1 MSSPNP
7 RTYRQSLGF
16 LQLVWLGVGGTIG
29 SGIFVVPGV
38 AAQLAGDSSLI
49 AWLVVA
55 VTAGAVA
62 YALGSLLGRTSDGD
76 AQMGRS
82 FIGLFSRALGDRVA
96 ALLVLSY
103 VGGSILGGAT
113 IAAGLGQYLSFFGVS
128 HIAAIEALI
137 IASMLALNL
146 RGMAPSGSMESV
158 LSVAKIAG
166 ILAIVAL
173 LLPLAH
179 SHAIVPTSVAPLPTL
194 LQVIIIVFWP
204 FTGFEISAIPAAE
217 TRNPRAVAPALL
229 TVMVLVCVIYLG
241 LNLALLG
248 AVGAPALGAVGA
260 PALAASSAPV
270 ADAVGMVLPGAAP
283 WVAVLAIVTMLSA
296 LNAYIIGASRSLQEV
311 LVRHVPAHLAR
322 LSTRGVPTLALLVT
336 CLGAAAMLGFTN
348 HFSDLAALSV
358 VMTLV
363 PYVALCWAAFTGGR
377 NRIDKAVALFG
388 GVATTAILVLYFAL

>member
-146 RGMAPSGSMESV
+146 RGMAPSGAMESV

-166 ILAIVAL
+166 ILTIVAL

-179 SHAIVPTSVAPLPTL
+179 SYPVVPTSVAPLPTL

-241 LNLALLG
+241 LNLAL
-248 AVGAPALGAVGA
+248 LGAVGA

>member
-146 RGMAPSGSMESV
+146 RGMAPSGAMESV
-158 LSVAKIAG
+158 LSVTKIAG
-166 ILAIVAL
+166 ILTIVAL

-179 SHAIVPTSVAPLPTL
+179 SYPVVPTSVAPLPTL

-241 LNLALLG
+241 LNLAL
-248 AVGAPALGAVGA
+248 LGAVGA

>member
-146 RGMAPSGSMESV
+146 RGMAPSGAMESV

-166 ILAIVAL
+166 ILTIVAL

-179 SHAIVPTSVAPLPTL
+179 SYPVVPTSVAPLPTL

-241 LNLALLG
+241 LNLAL
-248 AVGAPALGAVGA
+248 LGAVGA

-388 GVATTAILVLYFAL
+388 GVATTTILVLYFAL

>member
-1 MSSPNP
+1 MSSPAP

-55 VTAGAVA
+55 VTACAVA
-62 YALGSLLGRTSDGD
+62 YALGSLQSRASDGD
-76 AQMGRS
+76 APRDRS
-82 FIGLFSRALGDRVA
+82 FLGLFSRALGDRAA

-103 VGGSILGGAT
+103 VGGSIFGVAT
-113 IAAGLGQYLSFFGVS
+113 IAAGLGQYLSFFGVG
-128 HIAAIEALI
+128 HLTAIEALI
-137 IASMLALNL
+137 IAAMLALNL
-146 RGMAPSGSMESV
+146 RGIAPSRNTESV

-166 ILAIVAL
+166 ILAIIAL
-173 LLPLAH
+173 LVPLAH
-179 SHAIVPTSVAPLPTL
+179 MHPVVPLSVAPLPVL
-194 LQVIIIVFWP
+194 LQVIIVVFWP

-229 TVMVLVCVIYLG
+229 TVMVLVCLIYLG

-248 AVGAPALGAVGA
+248 AVGAPAL
-260 PALAASSAPV
+260 AASSAPV
-270 ADAVGMVLPGAAP
+270 VDAVGMVLPGSAP

-296 LNAYIIGASRSLQEV
+296 LNAYIIGASRTLQEV
-311 LVRHVPAHLAR
+311 LVRHASERLTR
-322 LSTRGVPTLALLVT
+322 LSTRGVPAAALLLT
-336 CLGAAAMLGFTN
+336 CAGSAVMLGFSN
-348 HFSDLAALSV
+348 HFNDLAALSV

-363 PYVALCWAAFTGGR
+363 PYAALCWAAFAGGR
-377 NRIDKAVALFG
+377 NRTDKAVALFG

>member
-137 IASMLALNL
+137 VASMLALNL
-146 RGMAPSGSMESV
+146 RGMAPSGAMESV

-248 AVGAPALGAVGA
+248 AVGAPAL
-260 PALAASSAPV
+260 AASSAPA

>member
-146 RGMAPSGSMESV
+146 RGMAPSGAMESV

-179 SHAIVPTSVAPLPTL
+179 SYPVVPTSVAPLPTL

-241 LNLALLG
+241 LNLAL
-248 AVGAPALGAVGA
+248 LGAVGA

-388 GVATTAILVLYFAL
+388 GVATTTILVLYFAL

>member
-146 RGMAPSGSMESV
+146 RGMAPSGAMESV

-166 ILAIVAL
+166 ILTIVAL

-179 SHAIVPTSVAPLPTL
+179 SYPVVPTSVAPLPTL

-248 AVGAPALGAVGA
+248 AVGAPAL
-260 PALAASSAPV
+260 AASSAPA

-388 GVATTAILVLYFAL
+388 GVATTTILVLYFAL